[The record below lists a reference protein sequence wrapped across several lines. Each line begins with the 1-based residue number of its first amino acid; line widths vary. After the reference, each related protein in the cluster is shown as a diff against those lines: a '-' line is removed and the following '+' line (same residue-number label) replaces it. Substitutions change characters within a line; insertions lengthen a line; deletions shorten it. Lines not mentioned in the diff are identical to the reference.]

1 MLDDV
6 DRAIKD
12 IAAGRPVVVVDDEN
26 RENEGDI
33 IFAASLATPELLA
46 FMIRY
51 TSGVI
56 CVPMREAEL
65 DRLQLPQMTSHNTEH
80 HRTAFTLSV
89 DAREGISTGISAAD
103 RATTISK
110 LADPATT
117 AADLARPGHV
127 FPLRYAEGGVLRRA
141 GHTEAAVDL
150 ARLAGLP
157 EAGVLAEV
165 VNDDGT
171 MARLPELREFA
182 NTHDLALISIGQLI
196 EYRRRNE
203 RQLSRQAQTRIPNAY
218 GQWQAFGYRH
228 EIDGTEYVAL
238 VLGDVAGPDVLTRLH
253 SECLTG
259 DVFGSLRCDCGAQ
272 LEAAMAAISAEG
284 RGVVLYLRGHEGRGV
299 GLLSKLQ
306 AYELQDAGADTVD
319 ANTELGLPVD
329 AREYSAG
336 AQMLAD
342 LGVRSVRLLT
352 NNPAKVSGLV
362 GCGVDITARVP
373 LASAVTPYNLR
384 YLVTKRDKLGHQ
396 IQDLDE
402 AERAVVRP
410 SLRSTATRR
419 HRIRSA
425 PLASPG
431 GVGVSGAGSP
441 GAAAVDASG
450 LSLAI
455 VATRWHREITDS
467 LVARG
472 TAAAIACGVPD
483 PVVLRVA
490 GAIELPVVA
499 AELARHH
506 DAVAC
511 LGVVIRGGTPHFEYV
526 CDSVTAGLTRVA
538 LDTRTPVGNGVLT
551 CDTVE
556 SARDRCGLPGSHED
570 KGWEAVVA
578 ALDTA
583 LVLRSIRRA
592 QPKPLP
598 HRCAPARYQTPPGHG
613 HPAALSRPSAQ
624 RH

>member
-1 MLDDV
+1 MRKMLDDV

-12 IAAGRPVVVVDDEN
+12 IARGRPVLVVDDES

-33 IFAASLATPELLA
+33 IFAASMATPELLA

-56 CVPMREAEL
+56 CVPLREAEL
-65 DRLQLPQMTSHNTEH
+65 DRLQLPQMTAHNTEH
-80 HRTAFTLSV
+80 HRTAFTVSV

-103 RATTISK
+103 RAATIRR
-110 LADPATT
+110 LVDPATT
-117 AADLARPGHV
+117 AADLVRPGHI

-157 EAGVLAEV
+157 EAGVLSEV

-182 NTHDLALISIGQLI
+182 NTHDLALISIEQLI

-238 VLGDVAGPDVLTRLH
+238 VLGDVTGGTDVLTRLH

-284 RGVVLYLRGHEGRGV
+284 RGVVLYLRGQEGRGV

-352 NNPAKVSGLV
+352 NNPAKVSGLSE
-362 GCGVDITARVP
+362 GGVDITTRIP
-373 LASAVTPYNLR
+373 LAAAVTPYNIR
-384 YLVTKRDKLGHQ
+384 YLVTKRDRLGHQ
-396 IQDLDE
+396 IQDLNE
-402 AERAVVRP
+402 TERALVP
-410 SLRSTATRR
+410 
-419 HRIRSA
+419 
-425 PLASPG
+425 
-431 GVGVSGAGSP
+431 
-441 GAAAVDASG
+441 ASG
-450 LSLAI
+450 HPNGHPL
-455 VATRWHREITDS
+455 
-467 LVARG
+467 
-472 TAAAIACGVPD
+472 
-483 PVVLRVA
+483 
-490 GAIELPVVA
+490 
-499 AELARHH
+499 
-506 DAVAC
+506 
-511 LGVVIRGGTPHFEYV
+511 
-526 CDSVTAGLTRVA
+526 LTR
-538 LDTRTPVGNGVLT
+538 
-551 CDTVE
+551 
-556 SARDRCGLPGSHED
+556 PGERPAFT
-570 KGWEAVVA
+570 EAV
-578 ALDTA
+578 L
-583 LVLRSIRRA
+583 SE
-592 QPKPLP
+592 
-598 HRCAPARYQTPPGHG
+598 ARLSE
-613 HPAALSRPSAQ
+613 AALSEAVLSEAAAKEAESA
-624 RH
+624 

>member
-1 MLDDV
+1 MTGVLDDV

-103 RATTISK
+103 RATTIRK
-110 LADPATT
+110 LVDPATT

-410 SLRSTATRR
+410 SVPLNGHAATP
-419 HRIRSA
+419 HPA
-425 PLASPG
+425 GTTGHHAQV

-556 SARDRCGLPGSHED
+556 SARDRCGLPGSRED

-592 QPKPLP
+592 
-598 HRCAPARYQTPPGHG
+598 HRDAPSSATPPAS
-613 HPAALSRPSAQ
+613 PACALSHPFAH